1 MTKTYLA
8 LGFFIIYKLLAGDAY
23 GNTKLKRPFGQKNQT
38 SHNIGAYK
46 NGKKVAQLFPPSVL
60 GYAPGSKT
68 TAVYLHPVKKTIK
81 RGFQAAFDKVQM
93 EAI

>member
-23 GNTKLKRPFGQKNQT
+23 GNTKLKRPFEQNNQT

-46 NGKKVAQLFPPSVL
+46 NGKKVAQLFPPS
-60 GYAPGSKT
+60 AKNKKERSQWTQSK
-68 TAVYLHPVKKTIK
+68 KK
-81 RGFQAAFDKVQM
+81 
-93 EAI
+93 

>member
-23 GNTKLKRPFGQKNQT
+23 GNTKLKRPFGQKKQT

-46 NGKKVAQLFPPSVL
+46 TSIGHLSQLQIT
-60 GYAPGSKT
+60 PGC
-68 TAVYLHPVKKTIK
+68 
-81 RGFQAAFDKVQM
+81 
-93 EAI
+93 